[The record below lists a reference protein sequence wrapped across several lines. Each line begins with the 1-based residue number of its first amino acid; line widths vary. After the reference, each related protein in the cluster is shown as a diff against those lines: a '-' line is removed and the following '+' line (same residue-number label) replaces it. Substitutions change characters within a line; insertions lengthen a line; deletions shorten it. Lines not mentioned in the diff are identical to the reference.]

1 MNALEAHAAK
11 QTTTVL
17 VDSLAILAALGRNLT
32 TEERM
37 ARFAIINALETRYPE
52 VDAATLAWCESA
64 DTERTYEDVI
74 FSALKE
80 LGVTA

>member
-11 QTTTVL
+11 QSTTVL
-17 VDSLAILAALGRNLT
+17 ADSLAILAGLGRTLT

-37 ARFAIINALETRYPE
+37 ARGAIISALESRYPE
-52 VDAATLAWCESA
+52 LDAVTLAWCETA
-64 DTERTYEDVI
+64 DTTRTYEDVI
-74 FSALKE
+74 FSALKD

>member
-1 MNALEAHAAK
+1 MNALEIYANR

-17 VDSLAILAALGRNLT
+17 ADSLAILAGLGRELT

-37 ARFAIINALETRYPE
+37 ARVAIIGALETRYPE
-52 VDAATLAWCESA
+52 VDAATLAWCETA
-64 DTERTYEDVI
+64 DTELTYEDVI
-74 FSALKE
+74 FSTLKQ

>member
-1 MNALEAHAAK
+1 MNALEALAAK
-11 QTTTVL
+11 QPTTVL
-17 VDSLAILAALGRNLT
+17 MDSLAILAGIDRTLT

-52 VDAATLAWCESA
+52 VNAATLAWCETA
-64 DTERTYEDVI
+64 DTARTYEEVI

-80 LGVTA
+80 LVLA

>member
-11 QTTTVL
+11 QNTTVL
-17 VDSLAILAALGRNLT
+17 ADSLAILAGLGRALT

-37 ARFAIINALETRYPE
+37 ARFAIINAIESRYPE
-52 VDAATLAWCESA
+52 VDAATLAWCETA
-64 DTERTYEDVI
+64 DSTRTYEDVI
-74 FSALKE
+74 FSALND

>member
-11 QTTTVL
+11 QNTTVL
-17 VDSLAILAALGRNLT
+17 ADSLAILAGLGRALT

-37 ARFAIINALETRYPE
+37 ARFAIINAIESRYPE
-52 VDAATLAWCESA
+52 VDAATLAWCETA
-64 DTERTYEDVI
+64 DTTRTYEDVI
-74 FSALKE
+74 FSALND

>member
-1 MNALEAHAAK
+1 MNTLEAHAAK

-17 VDSLAILAALGRNLT
+17 VDSLVILAAIGRTLT

-37 ARFAIINALETRYPE
+37 ARFAIINAIESRYPE
-52 VDAATLAWCESA
+52 VDAATLAWCETA
-64 DTERTYEDVI
+64 DTTRTYEDVI
-74 FSALKE
+74 FAALKE

>member
-17 VDSLAILAALGRNLT
+17 VDSLAILAAIGRTLT

-37 ARFAIINALETRYPE
+37 ARFSIINAIEARYPQ
-52 VDAATLAWCESA
+52 VDAATMAWCETA
-64 DTERTYEDVI
+64 DTTRTYEDVI
-74 FSALKE
+74 FAALKE

>member
-52 VDAATLAWCESA
+52 VDAATLAWCETA

-74 FSALKE
+74 FSTLNE

>member
-17 VDSLAILAALGRNLT
+17 ADSLAILAGIGRTLT

-37 ARFAIINALETRYPE
+37 ARFAIINALESRYPE
-52 VDAATLAWCESA
+52 VDAATEAWAEDSESTA
-64 DTERTYEDVI
+64 TYEDII
-74 FSALKE
+74 FSVLK
-80 LGVTA
+80 GMAVIV

>member
-52 VDAATLAWCESA
+52 VDAATLAWCETA
-64 DTERTYEDVI
+64 DTERTYKDVI

>member
-11 QTTTVL
+11 QSTTVL
-17 VDSLAILAALGRNLT
+17 ADSLAILAGIGRTLT

-37 ARFAIINALETRYPE
+37 ARFAIINALESRYPE
-52 VDAATLAWCESA
+52 LDAVTLAWCETP
-64 DTERTYEDVI
+64 DTTRTYEDVI
-74 FSALKE
+74 FAALDD

>member
-11 QTTTVL
+11 QNTTVL
-17 VDSLAILAALGRNLT
+17 ADSLAILAGLARALT

-37 ARFAIINALETRYPE
+37 ARFAIINAIESRYPE
-52 VDAATLAWCESA
+52 VNAATLAWCETA
-64 DTERTYEDVI
+64 DTTRTYEDVI
-74 FSALKE
+74 FSALND

>member
-17 VDSLAILAALGRNLT
+17 ADSLAILAGISRTLT

-37 ARFAIINALETRYPE
+37 ARFAIINALESRYPE
-52 VDAATLAWCESA
+52 LDALTLAWCETA
-64 DTERTYEDVI
+64 DTTRTYEDVI
-74 FSALKE
+74 FSALKD

>member
-74 FSALKE
+74 FSALNE

>member
-11 QTTTVL
+11 QNTTVL
-17 VDSLAILAALGRNLT
+17 ADSLAILAGLGRALT

-37 ARFAIINALETRYPE
+37 ARFAIISAIESRYPE
-52 VDAATLAWCESA
+52 VDAATLAWCETA
-64 DTERTYEDVI
+64 DTTRTYEDVI
-74 FSALKE
+74 FSALND